1 MKFKFI
7 KSKDFDFIRSLI
19 KNWDEFREDSNL
31 LLLNYPQ
38 IKEKEFWVLGHFYI
52 NSSLVYAKIRA
63 SKNIPEIIKNS
74 NLAIIE
80 IYCSDFIEE
89 EPIATKSIK
98 GSWIHHPFL
107 KDCDFWDF
115 TGNSGY

>member
-1 MKFKFI
+1 MSSVTIILKN
-7 KSKDFDFIRSLI
+7 SKRLI
-19 KNWDEFREDSNL
+19 KKYKVVYKVDKD
-31 LLLNYPQ
+31 
-38 IKEKEFWVLGHFYI
+38 IKGRFYI

-89 EPIATKSIK
+89 EPIATKNIK

>member
-1 MKFKFI
+1 MSSVTIILKN
-7 KSKDFDFIRSLI
+7 SKRLI
-19 KNWDEFREDSNL
+19 KKYKVVYKVDKD
-31 LLLNYPQ
+31 
-38 IKEKEFWVLGHFYI
+38 IKGHFYI

-80 IYCSDFIEE
+80 IYCTDFIEE
-89 EPIATKSIK
+89 EPIATKNIK

>member
-1 MKFKFI
+1 MSSVTIILKN
-7 KSKDFDFIRSLI
+7 SKRLI
-19 KNWDEFREDSNL
+19 KKYKVVYKVDKD
-31 LLLNYPQ
+31 
-38 IKEKEFWVLGHFYI
+38 IKGHFYI

-89 EPIATKSIK
+89 ETIATNNIK
-98 GSWIHHPFL
+98 GRCIHNTFL
-107 KDCDFWDF
+107 KECDFWYF
-115 TGNSGY
+115 T

>member
-1 MKFKFI
+1 MDKDI
-7 KSKDFDFIRSLI
+7 K
-19 KNWDEFREDSNL
+19 
-31 LLLNYPQ
+31 
-38 IKEKEFWVLGHFYI
+38 GHFYI
-52 NSSLVYAKIRA
+52 NSSLVYAKICA

-89 EPIATKSIK
+89 EPIATKRIK

>member
-1 MKFKFI
+1 MCTLMQKDSLLNGVTIVLKN
-7 KSKDFDFIRSLI
+7 SKRLI
-19 KNWDEFREDSNL
+19 KKYKVVYKENKNALDKD
-31 LLLNYPQ
+31 
-38 IKEKEFWVLGHFYI
+38 IKGHFYI
-52 NSSLVYAKIRA
+52 NSSLVYAKICA

-89 EPIATKSIK
+89 EPIATKRIK
-98 GSWIHHPFL
+98 RSWIHHPFL